1 MRKFE
6 PVRDL
11 YQRIYDHRPSPSTVT
26 EMKKQGLKTVRI
38 GGKICTAEDYLRAH
52 VEGEPQPLSAVEE
65 ADKELRERGIRI

>member
-52 VEGEPQPLSAVEE
+52 VEGESSAVEE